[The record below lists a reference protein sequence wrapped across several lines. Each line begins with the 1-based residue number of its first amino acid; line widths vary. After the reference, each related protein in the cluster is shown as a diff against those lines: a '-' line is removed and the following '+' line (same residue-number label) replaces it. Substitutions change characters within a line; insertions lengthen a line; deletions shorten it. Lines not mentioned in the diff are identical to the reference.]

1 MRKRN
6 KEKKKGGRKKK
17 QKERAK
23 RIRRERKEK
32 GKGKGKRKGRRKGKM
47 EDFPALNGPSTK
59 VGTRSAIYLWTPK
72 TWSFNKLYK
81 VRNFPTQFIFSLK
94 AI

>member
-6 KEKKKGGRKKK
+6 KEKQKGGRKKK
-17 QKERAK
+17 RAK

-32 GKGKGKRKGRRKGKM
+32 EKGKGKRKGRRKGKR

-59 VGTRSAIYLWTPK
+59 VGTRSAMYLWTPN
-72 TWSFNKLYK
+72 TWSFNKRYK